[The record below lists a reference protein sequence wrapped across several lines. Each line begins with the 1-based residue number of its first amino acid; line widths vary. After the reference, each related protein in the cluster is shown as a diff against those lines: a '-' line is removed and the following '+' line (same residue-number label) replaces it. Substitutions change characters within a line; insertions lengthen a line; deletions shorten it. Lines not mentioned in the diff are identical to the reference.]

1 MPNTPKIRGLMRK
14 RHDNVIAIGSEQTV
28 SDAARKMAKYGVG
41 CVVVEDAN
49 GDLAGILS
57 ERDVLVKVV
66 GGGLDPKRTP
76 VCEVMT
82 SELVHCDRDTSI
94 AKAQQTMARHAIRHL
109 PIIENGKAVGMIS
122 SRDILSHQMSTVEDI
137 ARIQSTVLDRLT
149 RLFPGISE
157 MNEEEVE
164 QFVHEND
171 AG

>member
-1 MPNTPKIRGLMRK
+1 MPNTPRIRGIMRK
-14 RHDNVIAIGSEQTV
+14 KHDNVIAVTVDQTV
-28 SDAARKMAKYGVG
+28 TQAAKKMAQYGVG
-41 CVVVEDAN
+41 CVVVETAE

-66 GGGLDPKRTP
+66 GAGLNPRKTP
-76 VCEVMT
+76 VAEVMT

-94 AKAQQTMARHAIRHL
+94 AKAQQTMAHHAIRHL
-109 PIIENGKAVGMIS
+109 PIIEHGRAVGMIS

-157 MNEEEVE
+157 MSDDEVE
-164 QFVHEND
+164 NVAHELE
-171 AG
+171 